1 MKNAYVEITNIC
13 NLSCDFCPGHNR
25 QRRHMSAS
33 EFEIIAKKL
42 DGRIENLFLH
52 LMGEPLLHPELGK
65 IIEIADSMNVKL
77 KITTNGTLLSPVLPI
92 LKNSQKLHTVSI
104 SVHSFGGNASG
115 SMIEQKPEKY
125 IKDCLES
132 ARQLAKSGKF
142 VVLRLWNLL
151 ENGDSAMKTFNDKVI
166 AMARKVFPPEK
177 EEWVKTHRGER
188 IATHV
193 FIEWG
198 ERFTW
203 PELGESGEIKQYED
217 EIGSESCHALLT
229 QFGILSDGTV
239 VPCCLDRNG
248 DIPLGNIFRNEIK
261 EILSSPRAKNMKKA
275 MEHHRFTEPLCAKCG
290 FKRK

>member
-25 QRRHMSAS
+25 ARRHMSAGD
-33 EFEIIAKKL
+33 FEIISRKL
-42 DGRIENLFLH
+42 NGRIENLFLH

-65 IIEIADSMNVKL
+65 IIEAADKMDVKL
-77 KITTNGTLLSPVLPI
+77 KITTNGTLLPLALPI
-92 LKNSQKLHTVSI
+92 LKASQRLHTVSI
-104 SVHSFGGNASG
+104 SLHSFGGNLVG
-115 SMIEQKPEKY
+115 SMIEQKMEKY
-125 IKDCLES
+125 LKDCLEG

-142 VVLRLWNLL
+142 AVLRLWNL
-151 ENGDSAMKTFNDKVI
+151 EEDGSSAMKDFNDKVI
-166 AMARKVFPPEK
+166 FLAKKFFPPEK
-177 EEWVKTHRGER
+177 EEWVKTRRGMR
-188 IATHV
+188 ISDRI

-203 PELGESGEIKQYED
+203 PEIGEGGEIREYED
-217 EIGSESCHALLT
+217 EIGDESCHALLK

-248 DIPLGNIFRNEIK
+248 DIPLANIFEGEID
-261 EILSSPRAKNMKKA
+261 EILSSPRAKAMRAA
-275 MEHHRFTEPLCAKCG
+275 MEHHRFVEPLCATCG

>member
-25 QRRHMSAS
+25 KRRHMSAS

-42 DGRIENLFLH
+42 DGKVENLFLH

-65 IIEIADSMNVKL
+65 ITQIADKMDVNL
-77 KITTNGTLLSPVLPI
+77 KITTNGTLLPLALPI
-92 LKNSQKLHTVSI
+92 LKDSARLHTVSI
-104 SVHSFGGNASG
+104 SLHSFGGNEVRDVG
-115 SMIEQKPEKY
+115 EQKKEKY
-125 IKDCLES
+125 IRDCFGGASE
-132 ARQLAKSGKF
+132 LAKSGKF
-142 VVLRLWNLL
+142 VVFRLWNLE
-151 ENGDSAMKTFNDKVI
+151 ENGTSAMADLNESVLSLAKDF
-166 AMARKVFPPEK
+166 FPPQN
-177 EEWVKTHRGER
+177 EEWVKTHRGMR

-203 PELGESGEIKQYED
+203 PEIGEGGELKQYED
-217 EIGSESCHALLT
+217 EIGGESCHALLT

-248 DIPLGNIFRNEIK
+248 DIPLGNIFTNEIE
-261 EILSSPRAKNMKKA
+261 EILSSRRAKAMKEA
-275 MEHHRFTEPLCAKCG
+275 MEHHRFIEPLCATCG